1 MDTQYANTYRQLY
14 QHHWWWQ
21 SRRTYI
27 LSLLNRW
34 KAQDGSNNSR
44 QILDVGCGDGLFFPE
59 LETFGS
65 VCGVEP
71 DDRIVD
77 PNGRYFD
84 RIHLG
89 CFDDSYQT
97 DQQFDWIVMLDVLE
111 HIPDA
116 ANALE
121 KARDLLNP
129 SGRMLLTVPAFNLLW
144 TKHDDFNHHITRY
157 TKRLMRQ
164 QTSEAGFDIENQHY
178 LFHWTFPA
186 KLLVRLKEKISPAAP
201 KPASLPGKMSN
212 AILKTL
218 CRFEQAT
225 LTQLRLPFG
234 SSLVVSLRKK

>member
-1 MDTQYANTYRQLY
+1 M
-14 QHHWWWQ
+14 
-21 SRRTYI
+21 
-27 LSLLNRW
+27 
-34 KAQDGSNNSR
+34 
-44 QILDVGCGDGLFFPE
+44 GCGDGLFFPE

-116 ANALE
+116 ANALG

>member
-1 MDTQYANTYRQLY
+1 MDAQYANTYRQLY

-34 KAQDGSNNSR
+34 QDQEGSDDSR

-59 LETFGS
+59 LEGYGN
-65 VCGVEP
+65 VCGIEA

-77 PNGRYFD
+77 PDGPYFE

-89 CFDDSYQT
+89 LFDHSYQT
-97 DQQFDWIVMLDVLE
+97 NQKFDWIVMLDVLE
-111 HIPDA
+111 HIPEA
-116 ANALE
+116 VTALE

-129 SGRMLLTVPAFNLLW
+129 GGRMLLTVPAFNLLW

-157 TKRLMRQ
+157 TKQLITRQ
-164 QTSEAGFDIENQHY
+164 ANEAGLKIDNQHY

-186 KLLVRLKEKISPAAP
+186 KLFIRLKERISSSDP
-201 KPASLPGKMSN
+201 KPASLPGKISN
-212 AILKTL
+212 TILKAFCL
-218 CRFEQAT
+218 FEQTT
-225 LTQLRLPFG
+225 LTQLRPPFG
-234 SSLVVSLRKK
+234 SSLVVSLSKH

>member
-1 MDTQYANTYRQLY
+1 MYKRQNTYRQLY

-65 VCGVEP
+65 VCGVEA

-84 RIHLG
+84 QIHLG

-116 ANALE
+116 TIALE
-121 KARDLLNP
+121 KARDLLN
-129 SGRMLLTVPAFNLLW
+129 SNGRMLLTVPAFNLLW

-157 TKRLMRQ
+157 TKRLIRQ
-164 QTSEAGFDIENQHY
+164 QTSKAGFEIENQHY

-186 KLLVRLKEKISPAAP
+186 KLLVRLKEKLSPAAP
-201 KPASLPGKMSN
+201 KPASLPGKVSN
-212 AILKTL
+212 AILKL
-218 CRFEQAT
+218 
-225 LTQLRLPFG
+225 
-234 SSLVVSLRKK
+234 SLIHI